1 MTDLILCAAIVNP
14 KQEDN
19 LEQVIKKLDK
29 HKFHNKYILFD
40 GTVEQGKFE
49 TRYTKYKNYIKIN
62 YPDFTVIENQECLYH
77 RKTLE
82 RFVKDNFEALSKN
95 CFVLQDDILID
106 DFDLD
111 KVLKTKAVF
120 DECKILYFREHRL
133 RCKLWFNIIDDSG
146 ELIKTHDWNEKAYL
160 ITKDWLIKLLDKD
173 KVKYYEEMI
182 KDKCWETITKE
193 EQLEYWQKWGS
204 YEHKTIRHK
213 HLETK
218 RS

>member
-1 MTDLILCAAIVNP
+1 MADLILCAAIVNK

-19 LEQVIKKLDK
+19 LEQVIKNLDK

-40 GTVEQGKFE
+40 GSRAELGSD
-49 TRYTKYKNYIKIN
+49 RYTNYKNYIKIN
-62 YPDFTVIENQECLYH
+62 YPDFIVIENKDCLYH
-77 RKTLE
+77 RNLLKK
-82 RFVKDNFEALSKN
+82 FVKDNFKALSKN

-111 KVLKTKAVF
+111 KLLETKSVF
-120 DECKILYFREHRL
+120 NECKILYFREHRL

-146 ELIKTHDWNEKAYL
+146 VLIKTHDWNEKAYL
-160 ITKDWLIKLLDKD
+160 ISREDLMNLLNKD
-173 KVKYYEEMI
+173 KVKYYEDMI

-193 EQLEYWQKWGS
+193 EELEYWQKWGS